1 MSSLDD
7 GIETVRVELGARS
20 YDIVIGRGLIERAGT
35 MLGPVLATPR
45 VAVVT
50 DDQVGPLYGTRLVAS
65 IEQAGIETTLV
76 SIPAGEESKS
86 LGGYERLLDSLL
98 DSRPDRQMTL
108 VALGGGVVGDL
119 AGFAAATLLRGIDF
133 VQVPTSLLA
142 QVDSSVGGKTGINAR
157 QGKNLV
163 GAFHQPR
170 MVLADV
176 AALDSLPERQLR
188 AGYAEIVKYGLIDDA
203 DFFAWLEAHGAGVLA
218 GDAQA
223 RQHAVA
229 ASCRA
234 KARIVAA
241 DEREAGQRALL
252 NLGHTFGHALE
263 RAAGY
268 GDRLLH
274 GEAVGIGLVLAFQL
288 SARLGLCA
296 PDDANRIVAH
306 LRKHGLPASP
316 RELPDGP
323 PSAETLVDFMGFDKK
338 LKDGRI
344 RFVLARGI
352 GKSFVAD
359 DVAIEDAHAVL
370 QAALDEPHG
379 PARRKAG

>member
-203 DFFAWLEAHGAGVLA
+203 DFFA
-218 GDAQA
+218 
-223 RQHAVA
+223 
-229 ASCRA
+229 
-234 KARIVAA
+234 
-241 DEREAGQRALL
+241 
-252 NLGHTFGHALE
+252 
-263 RAAGY
+263 
-268 GDRLLH
+268 
-274 GEAVGIGLVLAFQL
+274 
-288 SARLGLCA
+288 
-296 PDDANRIVAH
+296 
-306 LRKHGLPASP
+306 
-316 RELPDGP
+316 
-323 PSAETLVDFMGFDKK
+323 
-338 LKDGRI
+338 
-344 RFVLARGI
+344 
-352 GKSFVAD
+352 
-359 DVAIEDAHAVL
+359 
-370 QAALDEPHG
+370 
-379 PARRKAG
+379 

>member
-1 MSSLDD
+1 MSSTHD
-7 GIETVRVELGARS
+7 GQETVRVELGARS

-35 MLGPVLATPR
+35 MLAPTLAAPR

-50 DDQVGPLYGTRLVAS
+50 DDRVGPLYSTILISAL
-65 IEQAGIETTLV
+65 EQAGIETTLV

-86 LGGYERLLDSLL
+86 VAGYERLLDNLL
-98 DSRPDRQMTL
+98 DSRPDRQTTL

-142 QVDSSVGGKTGINAR
+142 QVDSSVGGKTGINTR

-203 DFFAWLEAHGAGVLA
+203 EFFAWLETDGADVVA
-218 GDAQA
+218 GDRAA

-229 ASCRA
+229 ESCRA

-268 GDRLLH
+268 GEQLLH
-274 GEAVGIGLVLAFQL
+274 GEAVGIGLILAFRL

-296 PDDANRIVAH
+296 ADDADRIAAH
-306 LRKHGLPASP
+306 LRERGLPSSP
-316 RELPDGP
+316 RELPGGP
-323 PSAETLVDFMGFDKK
+323 PSAEALVEFMGFDKK
-338 LKDGRI
+338 LKNGHI

-359 DVAIEDAHAVL
+359 NVPIEDAQAVL
-370 QAALDEPHG
+370 EAALDDPRD
-379 PARRKAG
+379 PAQRKTG

>member
-1 MSSLDD
+1 MSLTSE

-50 DDQVGPLYGTRLVAS
+50 DNQVAPLYGAKLAAS
-65 IEQAGIETTLV
+65 LEQSGIETTLFSV
-76 SIPAGEESKS
+76 PAGEESKS
-86 LGGYERLLDSLL
+86 YAGYERLLDSLL

-133 VQVPTSLLA
+133 VQIPTSLLA
-142 QVDSSVGGKTGINAR
+142 QVDSSIGGKTGINAR

-176 AALDSLPERQLR
+176 AVLDSLPGRQLR
-188 AGYAEIVKYGLIDDA
+188 AGYAEIVKYGLINDA

-223 RQHAVA
+223 RQQAVA

-296 PDDANRIVAH
+296 PEDADRIAAH
-306 LRKHGLPASP
+306 LREHGLPASP
-316 RELPDGP
+316 RELPDGS

-359 DVAIEDAHAVL
+359 NVAVEDAHAVL
-370 QAALDEPHG
+370 QAALGDPRS
-379 PARRKAG
+379 PARQKTS

>member
-1 MSSLDD
+1 MSSTNN
-7 GIETVRVELGARS
+7 GIETVRVELDARS
-20 YDIVIGRGLIERAGT
+20 YDIVIGRGLIDRAGT
-35 MLGPVLATPR
+35 MLRPVIATPR

-50 DDQVGPLYGTRLVAS
+50 DNQVGPLYSTILAAS
-65 IEQAGIETTLV
+65 LEQAGIATTLI
-76 SIPAGEESKS
+76 SIPEGEKSKS
-86 LGGYERLLDSLL
+86 FGGYERLLDSLL
-98 DSRPDRQMTL
+98 DSHPDRQMTL
-108 VALGGGVVGDL
+108 VALGGGVIGDL
-119 AGFAAATLLRGIDF
+119 TGFAAATLLRGIDF
-133 VQVPTSLLA
+133 VQVPTTLLA
-142 QVDSSVGGKTGINAR
+142 QVDSSVGGKTGINTH

-176 AALDSLPERQLR
+176 AVLDSLPERQLR

-203 DFFAWLEAHGAGVLA
+203 EFFAWLESHGAGIVA
-218 GDAQA
+218 GDLEA

-268 GDRLLH
+268 GNHLLH
-274 GEAVGIGLVLAFQL
+274 GEAVGIGLVLAFRL
-288 SARLGLCA
+288 SARLGLCSL
-296 PDDANRIVAH
+296 DDADRVAAH
-306 LRKHGLPASP
+306 LQERGLPISP
-316 RELPDGP
+316 RDLPDGP
-323 PSAETLVDFMGFDKK
+323 PSAETLVEFMGFDKK

-352 GKSFVAD
+352 GQSFVAD
-359 DVAIEDAHAVL
+359 DVPLDEAHAVL
-370 QAALDEPHG
+370 EASLNDPHS
-379 PARRKAG
+379 PVRRKAG